1 MKKPYIV
8 IPALDPDH
16 HLLTL
21 VDEVTAKD
29 PDWSH
34 FLGIVIVDDGSQS
47 KSVFQELA
55 NRHRIHILEH
65 EENQGKGA
73 ALRTAFRW
81 ILSQQEE
88 RCSGAVT
95 ADADGQHLAE
105 DILAVCTRLKG
116 YPDKLWLGSRTFD
129 ENDIPLRSKVGNKLT
144 RVIFRLVTGQDI
156 KDTQTGLRGVPV
168 GFLEKLVDFNSCG
181 YEFELEMLLSAKR
194 YGYRIKSQE
203 ITTVYEEGNE
213 TSHYRPIV
221 DSIKIYRKFL
231 KFASI
236 GILSAGLDYSVFAT
250 AYFFSG
256 QVLESIIL
264 ARVISGVF
272 NFSLNRQWVFKQGSH
287 IAWDATKYGCL
298 AVVLVAANYGLTEAF
313 RYIGLTP
320 FIGKPLAE
328 GLVFLL
334 SYRGQKLLVFKKAV

>member
-8 IPALDPDH
+8 IPALDPDQ

-21 VDEVTAKD
+21 IAKITAED
-29 PDWSH
+29 PEWSH
-34 FLGIVIVDDGSQS
+34 HLGIVVVNDGSRSTAIFDQLS
-47 KSVFQELA
+47 
-55 NRHRIHILEH
+55 NRHRVHILTH
-65 EENQGKGA
+65 NQNQGKGA

-81 ILSQQEE
+81 ILEQQEE

-95 ADADGQHLAE
+95 ADADGQHLAT

-116 YPDKLWLGSRTFD
+116 YPDKLWLGSRVF
-129 ENDIPLRSKVGNKLT
+129 ERNDVPLRSKIGNKLT
-144 RVIFRLVTGQDI
+144 RVIFKLVTGQDI
-156 KDTQTGLRGVPV
+156 RDTQTGLRGIPL
-168 GFLEKLVDFNSCG
+168 GFLENLVTFDSCG

-194 YGYRIKSQE
+194 FGYRISSQK
-203 ITTVYEEGNE
+203 IATVYEEGNE
-213 TSHYRPIV
+213 ASHYRPVV
-221 DSIKIYRKFL
+221 DSIKIYQKFF

-236 GILSAGLDYSVFAT
+236 GIVSAVLDYSIFAT

-256 QVLESIIL
+256 QVLESIVL
-264 ARVISGVF
+264 ARIVSGIF
-272 NFSLNRQWVFKQGSH
+272 NFSLNRQWVFKEGSH

-298 AVVLVAANYGLTEAF
+298 AVVLVASNYALTEAF
-313 RYIGLTP
+313 RYFGLTP

-328 GLVFLL
+328 GLIFLL